1 MESLSNTISSRRN
14 PRKDFTYQCFRMKL
28 LWMYSLSNFAICSMP
43 FHVQHVY
50 LHSIWNTKV
59 LKCTFGITAIARH
72 HSPGFTCQTKRLLH
86 KSPSSLKDIT
96 NHFMDA
102 HLLHFKFPSCQ
113 RSASL
118 CSSFSFLQSL
128 PVFGLK
134 EGFCPSFHPK
144 ALGPRCRILGGP
156 RESESGI

>member
-14 PRKDFTYQCFRMKL
+14 LRKDFTCQCFHMKL
-28 LWMYSLSNFAICSMP
+28 LWMYSLCNFAICSMP

-50 LHSIWNTKV
+50 LHSIWNTKK
-59 LKCTFGITAIARH
+59 LKYTFGITAISRH

-102 HLLHFKFPSCQ
+102 HLLHFKSFPVNRQLLSALPFLFSRAFPS
-113 RSASL
+113 SD
-118 CSSFSFLQSL
+118 
-128 PVFGLK
+128 
-134 EGFCPSFHPK
+134 
-144 ALGPRCRILGGP
+144 
-156 RESESGI
+156 

>member
-14 PRKDFTYQCFRMKL
+14 PRKDFTYQCFHMKL

-102 HLLHFKFPSCQ
+102 HLLHFK
-113 RSASL
+113 
-118 CSSFSFLQSL
+118 SL
-128 PVFGLK
+128 PVNRQL
-134 EGFCPSFHPK
+134 PS
-144 ALGPRCRILGGP
+144 ALDFLFSRAFPF
-156 RESESGI
+156 SD

>member
-1 MESLSNTISSRRN
+1 MKSLSNTISGRRN
-14 PRKDFTYQCFRMKL
+14 LRKDFACQCFHMKL
-28 LWMYSLSNFAICSMP
+28 LWMYSLCNFAICSMP

-102 HLLHFKFPSCQ
+102 HLLHFKSLHVNRQLLSAPPFLFSRAFPS
-113 RSASL
+113 SD
-118 CSSFSFLQSL
+118 
-128 PVFGLK
+128 
-134 EGFCPSFHPK
+134 
-144 ALGPRCRILGGP
+144 
-156 RESESGI
+156 